1 VIIGAGAVVAKDV
14 PDRAIMVGNP
24 ARQVGT
30 TDGLRAAEIA
40 WATSS
45 DREAAAPATSS
56 DRKTAAPATSYDRE
70 ITAARSL

>member
-30 TDGLRAAEIA
+30 TKGLRAADIA
-40 WATSS
+40 WATS
-45 DREAAAPATSS
+45 A
-56 DRKTAAPATSYDRE
+56 
-70 ITAARSL
+70 